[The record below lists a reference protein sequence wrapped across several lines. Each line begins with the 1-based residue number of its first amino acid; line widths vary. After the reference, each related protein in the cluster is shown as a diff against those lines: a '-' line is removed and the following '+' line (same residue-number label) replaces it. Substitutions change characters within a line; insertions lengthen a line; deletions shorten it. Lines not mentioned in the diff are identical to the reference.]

1 MRLAKAAIVDDDEAI
16 LDLIEQILK
25 EEGLDVTRE
34 HQAET
39 LLEILPEKTFDLIIS
54 DLVLPGIS
62 GLGLLEELNIRGYDV
77 PFVLITG
84 YASLDSAIEVVN
96 RGAFYYIKKP
106 FNIGEIRFV
115 INRLRQ
121 RQGLLEE
128 IRHLKG
134 EMKLL
139 KQRLEGKEE
148 DYAPPMPRHSLEHFL
163 RGHYE
168 VGKVFSAIE
177 HLGRLKAE
185 GLITEDEFG
194 EYKGRLFKRIA

>member
-1 MRLAKAAIVDDDEAI
+1 MRLTRAAIVDDDNAV

-25 EEGLDVTRE
+25 EEGLKVVRE

-39 LLEILPEKTFDLIIS
+39 LLEILPEKKVDLIIS

-62 GLGLLEELNIRGYDV
+62 GLDLLQELHIRGYDI

-84 YASLDSAIEVVN
+84 YASLDSAIKAIN

-106 FNIGEIRFV
+106 FNIDEIRFV
-115 INRLRQ
+115 ISRLRQ

-128 IRHLKG
+128 IHHLK
-134 EMKLL
+134 EEIELL
-139 KQRLEGKEE
+139 KKRLEGEKEN
-148 DYAPPMPRHSLEHFL
+148 YTSKMPTHSLDHFL
-163 RGHYE
+163 RGRYE
-168 VGKVFSAIE
+168 LEKVFSAIE

-185 GLITEDEFG
+185 GLITDDEFG
-194 EYKGRLFKRIA
+194 EYKGRLLKRIA